1 MMDFMNFRE
10 KLKLALRHYE
20 FHTYEMQGE
29 NETISAEDFAK
40 SLLVYLPQTQTARYL
55 KRIHQIKL
63 EGEITFK
70 QFLAFQHFIDDVD
83 NIKEKVIAYRYIN
96 LDQLKALAKEFCAEN
111 KYCKKDKD
119 MKITEVQIETM
130 VKLLDLDD
138 NGQLDQDEVIGIL
151 EERMMLGQGR
161 EAEIKEAINTTVEK
175 GLKWIKQT
183 LKI

>member
-1 MMDFMNFRE
+1 MDFMNFRE

-29 NETISAEDFAK
+29 SEAISAEDFAK
-40 SLLVYLPQTQTARYL
+40 SLLVYLPQAQTAKYL

-63 EGEITFK
+63 EGDITFK

-83 NIKEKVIAYRYIN
+83 NIKEKVLAYRYIN

-111 KYCKKDKD
+111 KYCKKDKE
-119 MKITEVQIETM
+119 MKISDVQIETM

-138 NGQLDQDEVIGIL
+138 NGQLD
-151 EERMMLGQGR
+151 
-161 EAEIKEAINTTVEK
+161 
-175 GLKWIKQT
+175 
-183 LKI
+183 